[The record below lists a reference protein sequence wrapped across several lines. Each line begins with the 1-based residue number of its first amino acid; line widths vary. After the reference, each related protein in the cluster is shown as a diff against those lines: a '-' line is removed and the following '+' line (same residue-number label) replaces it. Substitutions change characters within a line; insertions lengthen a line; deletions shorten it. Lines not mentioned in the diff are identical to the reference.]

1 MSFTYSQPPGR
12 TRQQRVKKP
21 MQKQPWNNE
30 EQDMDTGGA
39 SAWPSEYPH
48 HSKRSS
54 NPSTR
59 STSRE
64 YTPQHESSQQQPIQH
79 HGSYYVKAPNAAK
92 RATTTKIIHEEE
104 VEYNAYQA
112 KKRTHLSNEL
122 SQMSPTKLGGRR
134 LDDDDIA
141 TMREKQERQARLDK
155 KFDSIRKREKREHY
169 IAEQRQRDNQVY
181 EAKKQKA
188 REQADRLE
196 EKKRAEGE
204 AQREET
210 RR

>member
-12 TRQQRVKKP
+12 TRKQRVKKP

-64 YTPQHESSQQQPIQH
+64 YTPQHESSQQQPIQQ
-79 HGSYYVKAPNAAK
+79 YV
-92 RATTTKIIHEEE
+92 
-104 VEYNAYQA
+104 
-112 KKRTHLSNEL
+112 
-122 SQMSPTKLGGRR
+122 
-134 LDDDDIA
+134 
-141 TMREKQERQARLDK
+141 
-155 KFDSIRKREKREHY
+155 
-169 IAEQRQRDNQVY
+169 
-181 EAKKQKA
+181 
-188 REQADRLE
+188 
-196 EKKRAEGE
+196 
-204 AQREET
+204 
-210 RR
+210 